1 MTSDKPE
8 IVPSTLDDFEEEEKE
23 NDLWEEYIVE
33 APPPRGLADSIES
46 VPVCGLCGNTG
57 IVETHAKT
65 PYGAA
70 CGVCKPCIC
79 PNGRAIKR
87 KKD

>member
-1 MTSDKPE
+1 MTD
-8 IVPSTLDDFEEEEKE
+8 TKE
-23 NDLWEEYIVE
+23 LWEEYIVE

-79 PNGRAIKR
+79 PNGRTRKR
-87 KKD
+87 RED